1 MKNLK
6 IKSFDGLELNAYLYD
21 EVDNPKAIVQ
31 IVHGMQEHGARYD
44 YTCKALNKAGFIALV
59 SDNRGHGLTAKSI
72 EHLGESDGD
81 IFSETVNDQIEISK
95 WLTAKYPDLAL
106 YIIGHSYGSFITQ
119 RYIQAC
125 HLAKKAVICGTTNGD
140 NMVMKF
146 GRIVAW
152 FTRLKNGKHGKATMI
167 ENMSFKNYAKG
178 FENGNWLCR
187 DEEVW
192 KKYNE
197 DKYCGTPFPV
207 SFYRSLF
214 KNMGRL
220 NRGIKDIDKD
230 TKIMLIYGDQD
241 PVGSKGK
248 QIQKLYKLYLKNSLD
263 CIIKGYAGGRHEIL
277 NETNKD
283 EVLSDIIDFL
293 SK

>member
-1 MKNLK
+1 M
-6 IKSFDGLELNAYLYD
+6 
-21 EVDNPKAIVQ
+21 P
-31 IVHGMQEHGARYD
+31 
-44 YTCKALNKAGFIALV
+44 
-59 SDNRGHGLTAKSI
+59 
-72 EHLGESDGD
+72 
-81 IFSETVNDQIEISK
+81 
-95 WLTAKYPDLAL
+95 
-106 YIIGHSYGSFITQ
+106 II
-119 RYIQAC
+119 
-125 HLAKKAVICGTTNGD
+125 
-140 NMVMKF
+140 
-146 GRIVAW
+146 
-152 FTRLKNGKHGKATMI
+152 MI

-248 QIQKLYKLYLKNSLD
+248 QIQKLYKLYLKNSLN